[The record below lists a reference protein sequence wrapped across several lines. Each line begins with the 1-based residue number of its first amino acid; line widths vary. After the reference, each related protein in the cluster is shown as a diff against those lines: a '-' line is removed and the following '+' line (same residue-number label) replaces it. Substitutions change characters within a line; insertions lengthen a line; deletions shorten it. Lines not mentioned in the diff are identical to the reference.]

1 MSDMNIQMICK
12 LLMLCHNL
20 IYIHIKYLSLTH
32 SLDTLL
38 ENHSLAGEREV
49 GEGTVTS
56 LRTSWGKLM
65 SDS

>member
-1 MSDMNIQMICK
+1 MSDMHIQMICK

-38 ENHSLAGEREV
+38 ESHSLTGEREGGRGNCDLFV
-49 GEGTVTS
+49 ERLGES
-56 LRTSWGKLM
+56 S
-65 SDS
+65 